1 MVVAGLRKIDV
12 VMNNDVDNIALAI
25 KNTLDKKKVLI
36 IIGRC
41 RVDYEGRGR
50 SKLESGDRIII
61 VKQDGSFLVHRPMGF
76 APVNWQPGS
85 TRVILRVNNNKE
97 LELVSVRASPREV
110 LRVVFE
116 EIYIVIVGHGLIDTG
131 EFIMYMD
138 EKELK
143 DIIEKNP
150 FLIED
155 GLRIIEREYR
165 IGDVYVDFYAKDVM
179 NNDVLIEVKD
189 EKAGV
194 EAVAQLYKYILEAR
208 RRGMS
213 VRGILVSL
221 GFSKDAV
228 ILAEKLGI
236 KRVEVNPKE
245 IYARYAS
252 EKKDEGRTLEKF
264 FSERNIH

>member
-1 MVVAGLRKIDV
+1 
-12 VMNNDVDNIALAI
+12 
-25 KNTLDKKKVLI
+25 
-36 IIGRC
+36 
-41 RVDYEGRGR
+41 
-50 SKLESGDRIII
+50 
-61 VKQDGSFLVHRPMGF
+61 
-76 APVNWQPGS
+76 
-85 TRVILRVNNNKE
+85 
-97 LELVSVRASPREV
+97 
-110 LRVVFE
+110 
-116 EIYIVIVGHGLIDTG
+116 
-131 EFIMYMD
+131 MD

-150 FLIED
+150 SLIED

-165 IGDVYVDFYAKDVM
+165 IGDVYVDFYAKDAM

-194 EAVAQLYKYILEAR
+194 EAVAQLYRYILEAQR
-208 RRGMS
+208 KGMS

-236 KRVEVNPKE
+236 KRVEINPKE
-245 IYARYAS
+245 IYAKYAS
-252 EKKDEGRTLEKF
+252 EKKDEGGTLEKF